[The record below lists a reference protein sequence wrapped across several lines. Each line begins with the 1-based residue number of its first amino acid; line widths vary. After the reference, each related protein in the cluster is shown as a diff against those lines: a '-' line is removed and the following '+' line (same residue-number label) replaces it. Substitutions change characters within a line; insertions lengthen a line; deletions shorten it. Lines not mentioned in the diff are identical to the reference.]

1 MIILNSI
8 VYAADLADLSAV
20 WNSMVQKWISPI
32 VIMVMG
38 ALSLKFLLNRQWS
51 QFINFLSIGIGVAV
65 VVYIAPVMF
74 NENSDL
80 INSAS
85 DTAKMINWNEYDW
98 IVWYIIHESNP
109 YPIMKPVRI
118 QITGFIVFEWKY
130 IILKIR
136 ENRCRPQGWIL
147 RALWTAYFIETMKN
161 RVYDSWY
168 TKCWKSLSES
178 KWAFQIV
185 FE

>member
-65 VVYIAPVMF
+65 VVYIAPEMF
-74 NENSDL
+74 NQNSDL
-80 INSAS
+80 MNSVS
-85 DTAKMINWNEYDW
+85 DTAKMIN
-98 IVWYIIHESNP
+98 
-109 YPIMKPVRI
+109 
-118 QITGFIVFEWKY
+118 
-130 IILKIR
+130 
-136 ENRCRPQGWIL
+136 
-147 RALWTAYFIETMKN
+147 
-161 RVYDSWY
+161 
-168 TKCWKSLSES
+168 
-178 KWAFQIV
+178 
-185 FE
+185 

>member
-20 WNSMVQKWISPI
+20 WNSMVQKWIGPFI
-32 VIMVMG
+32 IMVMG
-38 ALSLKFLLNRQWS
+38 TLSLKFLLNRQWS

-85 DTAKMINWNEYDW
+85 DTAKMIN
-98 IVWYIIHESNP
+98 
-109 YPIMKPVRI
+109 
-118 QITGFIVFEWKY
+118 
-130 IILKIR
+130 
-136 ENRCRPQGWIL
+136 
-147 RALWTAYFIETMKN
+147 
-161 RVYDSWY
+161 
-168 TKCWKSLSES
+168 
-178 KWAFQIV
+178 
-185 FE
+185 

>member
-8 VYAADLADLSAV
+8 VYAVDLADLSAV

-85 DTAKMINWNEYDW
+85 DTAKMIN
-98 IVWYIIHESNP
+98 
-109 YPIMKPVRI
+109 
-118 QITGFIVFEWKY
+118 
-130 IILKIR
+130 
-136 ENRCRPQGWIL
+136 
-147 RALWTAYFIETMKN
+147 
-161 RVYDSWY
+161 
-168 TKCWKSLSES
+168 
-178 KWAFQIV
+178 
-185 FE
+185 

>member
-1 MIILNSI
+1 MIINTI
-8 VYAADLADLSAV
+8 VYSADIATLQEV

-32 VIMVMG
+32 VIMVIG
-38 ALSLKFLLNRQWS
+38 TLSLKFLLNRQWS

-74 NENSDL
+74 NQNSDL
-80 INSAS
+80 MNSAS

-98 IVWYIIHESNP
+98 IVWYIIYESNP

-147 RALWTAYFIETMKN
+147 RALWTAYLIETMKN
-161 RVYDSWY
+161 RVPD
-168 TKCWKSLSES
+168 
-178 KWAFQIV
+178 
-185 FE
+185 

>member
-51 QFINFLSIGIGVAV
+51 QFINFLSMGIGVAV

-85 DTAKMINWNEYDW
+85 DTAKMIN
-98 IVWYIIHESNP
+98 
-109 YPIMKPVRI
+109 
-118 QITGFIVFEWKY
+118 
-130 IILKIR
+130 
-136 ENRCRPQGWIL
+136 
-147 RALWTAYFIETMKN
+147 
-161 RVYDSWY
+161 
-168 TKCWKSLSES
+168 
-178 KWAFQIV
+178 
-185 FE
+185 

>member
-65 VVYIAPVMF
+65 VIYIAPEYF
-74 NENSDL
+74 AQD
-80 INSAS
+80 SAAVKSVS
-85 DTAKMINWNEYDW
+85 DTAKMIN
-98 IVWYIIHESNP
+98 
-109 YPIMKPVRI
+109 
-118 QITGFIVFEWKY
+118 
-130 IILKIR
+130 
-136 ENRCRPQGWIL
+136 
-147 RALWTAYFIETMKN
+147 
-161 RVYDSWY
+161 
-168 TKCWKSLSES
+168 
-178 KWAFQIV
+178 
-185 FE
+185 

>member
-80 INSAS
+80 IHSAS
-85 DTAKMINWNEYDW
+85 DTAKMIN
-98 IVWYIIHESNP
+98 
-109 YPIMKPVRI
+109 
-118 QITGFIVFEWKY
+118 
-130 IILKIR
+130 
-136 ENRCRPQGWIL
+136 
-147 RALWTAYFIETMKN
+147 
-161 RVYDSWY
+161 
-168 TKCWKSLSES
+168 
-178 KWAFQIV
+178 
-185 FE
+185 

>member
-65 VVYIAPVMF
+65 VVYIAPEMF
-74 NENSDL
+74 NQNSDL
-80 INSAS
+80 MNSVG
-85 DTAKMINWNEYDW
+85 DTAKMIN
-98 IVWYIIHESNP
+98 
-109 YPIMKPVRI
+109 
-118 QITGFIVFEWKY
+118 
-130 IILKIR
+130 
-136 ENRCRPQGWIL
+136 
-147 RALWTAYFIETMKN
+147 
-161 RVYDSWY
+161 
-168 TKCWKSLSES
+168 
-178 KWAFQIV
+178 
-185 FE
+185 

>member
-85 DTAKMINWNEYDW
+85 NTAKMIN
-98 IVWYIIHESNP
+98 
-109 YPIMKPVRI
+109 
-118 QITGFIVFEWKY
+118 
-130 IILKIR
+130 
-136 ENRCRPQGWIL
+136 
-147 RALWTAYFIETMKN
+147 
-161 RVYDSWY
+161 
-168 TKCWKSLSES
+168 
-178 KWAFQIV
+178 
-185 FE
+185 

>member
-65 VVYIAPVMF
+65 VVYIAPVML

-85 DTAKMINWNEYDW
+85 DTAKMIN
-98 IVWYIIHESNP
+98 
-109 YPIMKPVRI
+109 
-118 QITGFIVFEWKY
+118 
-130 IILKIR
+130 
-136 ENRCRPQGWIL
+136 
-147 RALWTAYFIETMKN
+147 
-161 RVYDSWY
+161 
-168 TKCWKSLSES
+168 
-178 KWAFQIV
+178 
-185 FE
+185 

>member
-51 QFINFLSIGIGVAV
+51 QFINLLSIGIGVAV

-85 DTAKMINWNEYDW
+85 DTAKMIN
-98 IVWYIIHESNP
+98 
-109 YPIMKPVRI
+109 
-118 QITGFIVFEWKY
+118 
-130 IILKIR
+130 
-136 ENRCRPQGWIL
+136 
-147 RALWTAYFIETMKN
+147 
-161 RVYDSWY
+161 
-168 TKCWKSLSES
+168 
-178 KWAFQIV
+178 
-185 FE
+185 

>member
-20 WNSMVQKWISPI
+20 WNSMVQKWIGPI

-85 DTAKMINWNEYDW
+85 DTAKMIN
-98 IVWYIIHESNP
+98 
-109 YPIMKPVRI
+109 
-118 QITGFIVFEWKY
+118 
-130 IILKIR
+130 
-136 ENRCRPQGWIL
+136 
-147 RALWTAYFIETMKN
+147 
-161 RVYDSWY
+161 
-168 TKCWKSLSES
+168 
-178 KWAFQIV
+178 
-185 FE
+185 

>member
-65 VVYIAPVMF
+65 VVYSAPVMF

-85 DTAKMINWNEYDW
+85 DTAKMIN
-98 IVWYIIHESNP
+98 
-109 YPIMKPVRI
+109 
-118 QITGFIVFEWKY
+118 
-130 IILKIR
+130 
-136 ENRCRPQGWIL
+136 
-147 RALWTAYFIETMKN
+147 
-161 RVYDSWY
+161 
-168 TKCWKSLSES
+168 
-178 KWAFQIV
+178 
-185 FE
+185 

>member
-1 MIILNSI
+1 MIILNSF

-85 DTAKMINWNEYDW
+85 DTAKMIN
-98 IVWYIIHESNP
+98 
-109 YPIMKPVRI
+109 
-118 QITGFIVFEWKY
+118 
-130 IILKIR
+130 
-136 ENRCRPQGWIL
+136 
-147 RALWTAYFIETMKN
+147 
-161 RVYDSWY
+161 
-168 TKCWKSLSES
+168 
-178 KWAFQIV
+178 
-185 FE
+185 

>member
-51 QFINFLSIGIGVAV
+51 QFINFLAIGIGVAV

-85 DTAKMINWNEYDW
+85 DTAKMIN
-98 IVWYIIHESNP
+98 
-109 YPIMKPVRI
+109 
-118 QITGFIVFEWKY
+118 
-130 IILKIR
+130 
-136 ENRCRPQGWIL
+136 
-147 RALWTAYFIETMKN
+147 
-161 RVYDSWY
+161 
-168 TKCWKSLSES
+168 
-178 KWAFQIV
+178 
-185 FE
+185 